1 MFEKFTTDSRQI
13 KFPDYVSTRLWALI
27 WTELLSIQS
36 GVIKD
41 QKNPYLYDDFNHCTL
56 QLLKLL
62 YGLES

>member
-41 QKNPYLYDDFNHCTL
+41 QKIFTYLRWL
-56 QLLKLL
+56 
-62 YGLES
+62 

>member
-41 QKNPYLYDDFNHCTL
+41 QKNLYLFKMTL
-56 QLLKLL
+56 IIALCSFWS
-62 YGLES
+62 YYMG

>member
-41 QKNPYLYDDFNHCTL
+41 QKNLYLFKMTL
-56 QLLKLL
+56 IIALCNFWS
-62 YGLES
+62 YYMG